1 MRPKRRTEGALVSDL
16 LEATSV
22 VDVHCHGW
30 RSDEVAA
37 APQHGFL
44 DRITMLGM
52 CLMSSGLEDESLR
65 EVLELTTD
73 TSPTAV
79 AMADRLAAVLGC
91 EPTRAGLAEARARAL
106 RSPGYLRGLWEDSGV
121 EALIMD
127 DGYPLPRID
136 GRALGAEVGLTV
148 HRVCRIE
155 PLITDVREAAGTYA
169 ELEDAFSAEL
179 ERAVADGAIAF
190 KSVIA
195 YRTGLDVCE
204 WSASDREAAF
214 TAWRAEGWR
223 ESREH
228 AKPVRDSLLRRTL
241 AVAKAAGIPV
251 HIHCGGGDP
260 SIVFAHARPSDLFGL
275 LSSHMDQPIVLIHS
289 GWPWVD
295 EGAFVASILPHVY
308 LDTSLSTPWAS
319 LAVDSRLEILLGI
332 APPAKVMYGSDEA
345 SEPEV
350 VWLSAHLARE
360 ALTRVLETGIERRHL
375 NRDAARRIG
384 AGVLGGNARRLHGLE
399 TDG

>member
-1 MRPKRRTEGALVSDL
+1 MTDL
-16 LEATSV
+16 LEGTSV
-22 VDVHCHGW
+22 ADVHCHGW
-30 RSDEVAA
+30 RSDEIAA
-37 APQHGFL
+37 APQRGFL

-52 CLMSSGLEDESLR
+52 CLMSSGLEDER
-65 EVLELTTD
+65 HTEILELTTD
-73 TSPTAV
+73 TSPIAV

-91 EPTRAGLAEARARAL
+91 EPTRDGLAAARTRAL
-106 RSPGYLRGLWEDSGV
+106 SDHRAYLRRLWADAGV
-121 EALIMD
+121 ADLIMD
-127 DGYPLPRID
+127 DGYPLPQID

-155 PLITDVREAAGTYA
+155 PVITDVRAAVGSYA
-169 ELEDAFSAEL
+169 ELEDAFTAEL
-179 ERAVADGAIAF
+179 EAAVADGSIAF

-204 WSASDREAAF
+204 WSASEREAAF
-214 TAWRAEGWR
+214 SAWRADGWR
-223 ESREH
+223 ENREH
-228 AKPVRDSLLRRTL
+228 AKPVRDGLLRRAL
-241 AVAKAAGIPV
+241 AVARNAGIPV

-260 SIVFAHARPSDLFGL
+260 SIVFAHARPSDLFPL
-275 LSSHMDQPIVLIHS
+275 LSAHMDQPIVLIHS

-319 LAVDSRLEILLGI
+319 LAIDSRLEILLGI

-350 VWLSAHLARE
+350 VWLSALLARE
-360 ALTRVLETGIERRHL
+360 ALGRVLETGIARRQL

-384 AGVLGGNARRLHGLE
+384 AGVLGGNARRLHGL
-399 TDG
+399 GAGR

>member
-1 MRPKRRTEGALVSDL
+1 MSDL
-16 LEATSV
+16 LEGTSA

-37 APQHGFL
+37 APPRGFL

-52 CLMSSGLEDESLR
+52 CLVSSGLEDEGLR
-65 EVLELTTD
+65 QILELTTD
-73 TSPTAV
+73 TSPIAV

-91 EPTRAGLAEARARAL
+91 EPTRDGLAAARTEALADHRA
-106 RSPGYLRGLWEDSGV
+106 YLRRLWTDAGV
-121 EALIMD
+121 ADLVMD

-136 GRALGAEVGLTV
+136 GRALGDEVGLKV

-155 PLITDVREAAGTYA
+155 PIITDVRDAAGSYS
-169 ELEDAFSAEL
+169 ELADAFTAGL
-179 ERAVADGAIAF
+179 EEAVADGSIAF

-195 YRTGLDVCE
+195 YRTGLDVAE
-204 WSASDREAAF
+204 WGRDDCQAAF
-214 TAWRAEGWR
+214 TRWRADGWQ
-223 ESREH
+223 ETREH
-228 AKPVRDSLLRRTL
+228 AKPVRDALLWRAL
-241 AVAKAAGIPV
+241 AVARAAGIPV

-260 SIVFAHARPSDLFGL
+260 AIVLAHARPSDLFPML
-275 LSSHMDQPIVLIHS
+275 AAHMHQPIVLIHS
-289 GWPWVD
+289 GWPWVE

-319 LAVDSRLEILLGI
+319 LAIDSRLEILLGI

-350 VWLSAHLARE
+350 IWLSAHLARE
-360 ALTRVLETGIERRHL
+360 ALARVLETGIERRHL
-375 NRDAARRIG
+375 NRTAAARIG
-384 AGVLGGNARRLHGLE
+384 ADVMGGNARRLHGLE
-399 TDG
+399 AAG

>member
-1 MRPKRRTEGALVSDL
+1 VTDL
-16 LEATSV
+16 LEGTSV

-30 RSDEVAA
+30 RSDAVAA
-37 APQHGFL
+37 APQRGFL

-52 CLMSSGLEDESLR
+52 CLMSSGLEDER
-65 EVLELTTD
+65 HKDILELTTD
-73 TSPTAV
+73 SSPIAV

-91 EPTRAGLAEARARAL
+91 QPTRDGLAAARTRAL
-106 RSPGYLRGLWEDSGV
+106 ADRGYLRGLWSDAGV
-121 EALIMD
+121 AALIMD
-127 DGYPLPRID
+127 DGYPLPEVD
-136 GRALGAEVGLTV
+136 GRALGAEVGLPV

-155 PLITDVREAAGTYA
+155 PVITDVRAAVGSYA
-169 ELEDAFSAEL
+169 ELEDAFTAGL
-179 ERAVADGAIAF
+179 EEAVADGSIAF

-195 YRTGLDVCE
+195 YRTGLDVAE
-204 WSASDREAAF
+204 WTPSEREAAF
-214 TAWRAEGWR
+214 TAWRADGWR
-223 ESREH
+223 ETREH
-228 AKPVRDSLLRRTL
+228 AKPVRDALLRRTL
-241 AVAKAAGIPV
+241 AVARASGLPV

-260 SIVFAHARPSDLFGL
+260 SIVLDHARPSDLFPL
-275 LSSHMDQPIVLIHS
+275 LEAHLDQPIVLIHS

-319 LAVDSRLEILLGI
+319 LAIDSRLEILLGI

-350 VWLSAHLARE
+350 IWLSALLARE
-360 ALTRVLETGIERRHL
+360 ALGRVLETGIDRRQL

-384 AGVLGGNARRLHGLE
+384 AGVLGGNARRLHGL
-399 TDG
+399 DAG

>member
-1 MRPKRRTEGALVSDL
+1 VSDL
-16 LEATSV
+16 LEGTSA

-37 APQHGFL
+37 APQRGFL

-52 CLMSSGLEDESLR
+52 CLVSSGLEDEGLR
-65 EVLELTTD
+65 EILELTTD
-73 TSPTAV
+73 TSPIAV
-79 AMADRLAAVLGC
+79 AMADRLAAILGC
-91 EPTRAGLAEARARAL
+91 DPTRDGLAAARAEAL
-106 RSPGYLRGLWEDSGV
+106 ADHRGYLRRLWADAEVCD
-121 EALIMD
+121 LIMD

-136 GRALGAEVGLTV
+136 GRALGDEVGLRV

-155 PLITDVREAAGTYA
+155 PIITDVRDAAGSYA
-169 ELEDAFSAEL
+169 ELADAFTAGL
-179 ERAVADGAIAF
+179 EDAVADGSIAF

-195 YRTGLDVCE
+195 YRTGLDVAE
-204 WSASDREAAF
+204 WSAGDCESAF
-214 TAWRAEGWR
+214 THWKADRWTET
-223 ESREH
+223 REH
-228 AKPVRDSLLRRTL
+228 AKPVRDALLRRAL
-241 AVAKAAGIPV
+241 AVARGAGIPV

-260 SIVFAHARPSDLFGL
+260 AIVLAHARPSDLFPVL
-275 LSSHMDQPIVLIHS
+275 AAHMDQPVVLIHS
-289 GWPWVD
+289 GWPWVE

-319 LAVDSRLEILLGI
+319 LAIDSRLEILLGI

-360 ALTRVLETGIERRHL
+360 ALGRVLETGIERRHL
-375 NRDAARRIG
+375 NRPAAARIG
-384 AGVLGGNARRLHGLE
+384 ADVMGGNARRLHGLE
-399 TDG
+399 ASG

>member
-1 MRPKRRTEGALVSDL
+1 MTDL
-16 LEATSV
+16 LEGTSV
-22 VDVHCHGW
+22 ADVHCHGW

-37 APQHGFL
+37 APQRGFL

-52 CLMSSGLEDESLR
+52 CLMSSGLEDER
-65 EVLELTTD
+65 HTEILELTTD
-73 TSPTAV
+73 SSPIAV
-79 AMADRLAAVLGC
+79 AMADRLAAVLDC
-91 EPTRAGLAEARARAL
+91 EPTRDGLAAARTRAL
-106 RSPGYLRGLWEDSGV
+106 ADHRAYLRRLWDDAGV
-121 EALIMD
+121 AELIMD

-148 HRVCRIE
+148 HRVSRIE
-155 PLITDVREAAGTYA
+155 PVITDVRDSVSSYS
-169 ELEDAFSAEL
+169 ELEDAFTAGL
-179 ERAVADGAIAF
+179 EAAAADGSIAF

-204 WSASDREAAF
+204 WSPSDREAAF
-214 TAWRAEGWR
+214 SAWREDGWR
-223 ESREH
+223 ETREH
-228 AKPVRDSLLRRTL
+228 AKPVRDGLLRRAL
-241 AVAKAAGIPV
+241 AVARSAGIPV

-260 SIVFAHARPSDLFGL
+260 SIVFAHARPSDLFPL
-275 LSSHMDQPIVLIHS
+275 LSAHMDQPIVLIHS

-319 LAVDSRLEILLGI
+319 LAIDSRLEILLGI

-350 VWLSAHLARE
+350 VWLSALLARE
-360 ALTRVLETGIERRHL
+360 ALGRVLETGIARRQL
-375 NRDAARRIG
+375 NPDAARRIG
-384 AGVLGGNARRLHGLE
+384 AGVLGGNARRLHGL
-399 TDG
+399 DAGG

>member
-1 MRPKRRTEGALVSDL
+1 VNDL
-16 LEATSV
+16 LEGTSV

-37 APQHGFL
+37 APQRGFL

-52 CLMSSGLEDESLR
+52 CLMSSGLEDASLTDI
-65 EVLELTTD
+65 LELTTD
-73 TSPTAV
+73 SSPIAV

-91 EPTRAGLAEARARAL
+91 EPTRESLAAARAAAL
-106 RSPGYLRGLWEDSGV
+106 ADHRGYLRGLWRDAGV
-121 EALIMD
+121 AGLIMD

-136 GRALGAEVGLTV
+136 GRALGHEVGLAV

-155 PLITDVREAAGTYA
+155 PIITDVRAAAAGYA
-169 ELEDAFSAEL
+169 ELEDAFSAGL
-179 ERAVADGAIAF
+179 EAAVRDGSIAF

-195 YRTGLDVCE
+195 YRTGLDVVE
-204 WSASDREAAF
+204 WSASEREAAF
-214 TAWRAEGWR
+214 AAWRGDGWR
-223 ESREH
+223 ETREH
-228 AKPVRDSLLRRTL
+228 AKPVRDSLLARAL
-241 AVAKAAGIPV
+241 QVARAAGIPV

-275 LSSHMDQPIVLIHS
+275 LSTHMDQPIVLIHS

-319 LAVDSRLEILLGI
+319 LAIDSRLEILLGI

-350 VWLSAHLARE
+350 IWLSAQLARE
-360 ALTRVLETGIERRHL
+360 ALARVLQTGVDRRQL
-375 NRDAARRIG
+375 NAAAARRIG
-384 AGVLGGNARRLHGLE
+384 AGVLGQNARRLHGLE
-399 TDG
+399 AAG

>member
-1 MRPKRRTEGALVSDL
+1 MTDL
-16 LEATSV
+16 LEGTSV

-30 RSDEVAA
+30 RSDQVAA
-37 APQHGFL
+37 APQRGFL

-52 CLMSSGLEDESLR
+52 CLMSSGLEDERLR
-65 EVLELTTD
+65 DILELTTD
-73 TSPTAV
+73 SAPIAV
-79 AMADRLAAVLGC
+79 AMADRLPAVLGC
-91 EPTRAGLAEARARAL
+91 EPTRDGLAAARTRAL
-106 RSPGYLRGLWEDSGV
+106 ADHRGYLRGLWSDAGV
-121 EALIMD
+121 AGLIMD

-136 GRALGAEVGLTV
+136 GRALGAEVGLPV

-155 PLITDVREAAGTYA
+155 PVITDVRDAAGSYA
-169 ELEDAFSAEL
+169 ELEDAFTAGL
-179 ERAVADGAIAF
+179 EDAVADGSIAF

-195 YRTGLDVCE
+195 YRTGLDVVE
-204 WSASDREAAF
+204 WSPSEREAAF
-214 TAWRAEGWR
+214 TAWRADGWR
-223 ESREH
+223 ETREH
-228 AKPVRDSLLRRTL
+228 AKPVRDALLRRAL
-241 AVAKAAGIPV
+241 AAARSAGVPV
-251 HIHCGGGDP
+251 HIHCGDGDP
-260 SIVFAHARPSDLFGL
+260 SIVLDHARPSDLFPL
-275 LSSHMDQPIVLIHS
+275 LEAHLDQPVVLIHS

-319 LAVDSRLEILLGI
+319 LAIDSRLEILLGI

-350 VWLSAHLARE
+350 IWLSALLARE
-360 ALTRVLETGIERRHL
+360 ALARVLETGIERRQL

-399 TDG
+399 AG

>member
-1 MRPKRRTEGALVSDL
+1 MSDL
-16 LEATSV
+16 LAGAPV
-22 VDVHCHGW
+22 IDVHCHGW
-30 RSDEVAA
+30 RPDDVAA
-37 APQHGFL
+37 APPHGFL

-52 CLMSSGLEDESLR
+52 CLASSGLEDERLR

-73 TSPTAV
+73 TSPTAI

-91 EPTRAGLAEARARAL
+91 EPTRAGLAGARTRAL
-106 RSPGYLRGLWEDSGV
+106 ADPAYLRRLWADAGV

-136 GRALGAEVGLTV
+136 GRALGRAVGLGV

-155 PLITDVREAAGTYA
+155 PVITEVRDAAGGYA
-169 ELEDAFSAEL
+169 ELEDAFTAGL
-179 ERAVADGAIAF
+179 EQAVADGSIAF

-204 WSASDREAAF
+204 WSASERETAF
-214 TAWRAEGWR
+214 AAWRGDGWR
-223 ESREH
+223 ETREH
-228 AKPVRDSLLRRTL
+228 AKPVRDSLLRQAL
-241 AVAKAAGIPV
+241 AVARRADIPV

-275 LSSHMDQPIVLIHS
+275 LSAHMHQPVVLIHS
-289 GWPWVD
+289 GWPWVE

-319 LAVDSRLEILLGI
+319 LAIDSRLEILLGI

-350 VWLSAHLARE
+350 IWLSAHLARE
-360 ALTRVLETGIERRHL
+360 ALARVLETGIDRRHL

-399 TDG
+399 GGS

>member
-1 MRPKRRTEGALVSDL
+1 VTDL
-16 LEATSV
+16 LEGMSIA
-22 VDVHCHGW
+22 DVHCHGW

-37 APQHGFL
+37 APQRGFL

-52 CLMSSGLEDESLR
+52 CLMSSGLEDER
-65 EVLELTTD
+65 HKDIVELTTD
-73 TSPTAV
+73 SSPIAV
-79 AMADRLAAVLGC
+79 AMADRLAAVLQC
-91 EPTRAGLAEARARAL
+91 EPTRDGLAAARTGAL
-106 RSPGYLRGLWEDSGV
+106 ADHRGYLRRLWGDAGV
-121 EALIMD
+121 ADLIMD
-127 DGYPLPRID
+127 DGYPLPQID
-136 GRALGAEVGLTV
+136 GRALGDEVGLTV

-155 PLITDVREAAGTYA
+155 PLITGVRDAAGSYA
-169 ELEDAFSAEL
+169 ELEDAFTAGL
-179 ERAVADGAIAF
+179 EEALADGSIAF

-195 YRTGLDVCE
+195 YRTGLDVVE
-204 WSASDREAAF
+204 WSPSDREAAF
-214 TAWRAEGWR
+214 SAWRADRWR
-223 ESREH
+223 ETREH
-228 AKPVRDSLLRRTL
+228 AKPVRDALLRRTL
-241 AVAKAAGIPV
+241 AAARSAGVPV

-260 SIVFAHARPSDLFGL
+260 SIVLDHARPSDLFPL
-275 LSSHMDQPIVLIHS
+275 LSAHMDQPVVLIHS

-319 LAVDSRLEILLGI
+319 LAIDSRLELLLGI

-350 VWLSAHLARE
+350 IWLSALLARE
-360 ALTRVLETGIERRHL
+360 ALGRVLETGIERRQL

-399 TDG
+399 TG

>member
-1 MRPKRRTEGALVSDL
+1 MTDL
-16 LEATSV
+16 LDGTSV
-22 VDVHCHGW
+22 ADVHCHGW

-37 APQHGFL
+37 APQRGFL

-52 CLMSSGLEDESLR
+52 CLMSSGLEDER
-65 EVLELTTD
+65 HKDILELTTD
-73 TSPTAV
+73 SSPIAV
-79 AMADRLAAVLGC
+79 AMADRLAAVLQC
-91 EPTRAGLAEARARAL
+91 EPTRDGLAAARTRAL
-106 RSPGYLRGLWEDSGV
+106 ADHRGYLRRLWGDAGV
-121 EALIMD
+121 ADLIMD
-127 DGYPLPRID
+127 DGYPLPQID
-136 GRALGAEVGLTV
+136 GRALGDEVGLTV

-155 PLITDVREAAGTYA
+155 PLITGVRDAAGSYA
-169 ELEDAFSAEL
+169 ELEDAFTAGL
-179 ERAVADGAIAF
+179 EAAVADGSIAF

-195 YRTGLDVCE
+195 YRTGLDVAE
-204 WSASDREAAF
+204 WSPSDREAAF
-214 TAWRAEGWR
+214 SAWRADRWR
-223 ESREH
+223 ETREH
-228 AKPVRDSLLRRTL
+228 AKPVRDALLRRTL
-241 AVAKAAGIPV
+241 AAARSAGVPV

-260 SIVFAHARPSDLFGL
+260 SIVLDHARPSDLFPL
-275 LSSHMDQPIVLIHS
+275 LSAHMDQPIVLIHS

-319 LAVDSRLEILLGI
+319 LAIDSRLEILLGI

-350 VWLSAHLARE
+350 IWLSALLARE
-360 ALTRVLETGIERRHL
+360 ALGRVLETGIERRQL

-399 TDG
+399 AG